1 MRALSCDRRLS
12 GMSSA
17 EALMGRIETAKG
29 KAAKRAF
36 SQACRLYGKTKPRTL
51 PELRSSTETFV
62 GALQDVLGAELLGDI
77 LPLLIDIVPS
87 RDKKRAIGEHMS
99 ALGSRHSRASPQV
112 DAASASPACSPTT
125 AQDCASSPSTSRGAF
140 ICPSDMTVH
149 ASPEALQAH
158 FERICELENTGHTPQ
173 KVNAGFICPLDMAR
187 FATQEELEAHFE
199 RLHSG
204 AHCNE
209 PEITA
214 DERHSRTPAR
224 KHASPDH
231 ASDSR
236 SPHSPWESS
245 PWERAIKGH
254 LVTPQHEADLGTDP
268 ECQASSK
275 CPLLIA
281 LAAVLST
288 VGQEL

>member
-112 DAASASPACSPTT
+112 
-125 AQDCASSPSTSRGAF
+125 ASS
-140 ICPSDMTVH
+140 I
-149 ASPEALQAH
+149 
-158 FERICELENTGHTPQ
+158 
-173 KVNAGFICPLDMAR
+173 
-187 FATQEELEAHFE
+187 
-199 RLHSG
+199 
-204 AHCNE
+204 
-209 PEITA
+209 
-214 DERHSRTPAR
+214 
-224 KHASPDH
+224 
-231 ASDSR
+231 
-236 SPHSPWESS
+236 SS
-245 PWERAIKGH
+245 PM
-254 LVTPQHEADLGTDP
+254 LG
-268 ECQASSK
+268 
-275 CPLLIA
+275 
-281 LAAVLST
+281 
-288 VGQEL
+288 